1 MKEYTHN
8 FACWAAARAIHN
20 PQNKGTKTKIIKAA
34 IEKVGFEK
42 YIENPQ
48 LLESYKKSHNVL
60 VNKLNKELDWNLD
73 EQYGVLAKI
82 IAMYFKVAI
91 ILPNKTSKKIME
103 QIYPPIDS
111 HHLKTIGLR
120 QLKWTS
126 MNAKEF
132 NQSIV
137 ALESYCKTNS
147 MSFIDFEGKHSLVK

>member
-1 MKEYTHN
+1 MKNYTHN

-48 LLESYKKSHNVL
+48 LLESYKNSHKVL

-82 IAMYFKVAI
+82 IAMYFKVSL
-91 ILPNKTSKKIME
+91 ILTNKAPKKILE

-111 HHLKTIGLR
+111 HHLKTIGLQKLR
-120 QLKWTS
+120 WTN
-126 MNAKEF
+126 MNAKVF
-132 NQSIV
+132 NQSID
-137 ALESYCKTNS
+137 ALEIYCKQHS
-147 MSFIDFEGKHSLVK
+147 VDFIAFEGNHPLV